1 MDLYFIQPLQNML
14 IIINVKIIINKLD
27 RILESSKDNSI
38 NLMMY

>member
-1 MDLYFIQPLQNML
+1 MDLYFIILLQNLL
-14 IIINVKIIINKLD
+14 IKINVKIINNKLD

>member
-1 MDLYFIQPLQNML
+1 MDIYFIQLLQNLL
-14 IIINVKIIINKLD
+14 IKINVKIINNKID